1 MNPVLAAAIVALYVA
16 LVYKAAAVNARWLAR
31 RGRP

>member
-1 MNPVLAAAIVALYVA
+1 MTFLFNSVCVAIYVA

>member
-1 MNPVLAAAIVALYVA
+1 VTFLFHSVCVAVYVV

>member
-1 MNPVLAAAIVALYVA
+1 MNPILAAAIVALYVA

-31 RGRP
+31 RDQQ